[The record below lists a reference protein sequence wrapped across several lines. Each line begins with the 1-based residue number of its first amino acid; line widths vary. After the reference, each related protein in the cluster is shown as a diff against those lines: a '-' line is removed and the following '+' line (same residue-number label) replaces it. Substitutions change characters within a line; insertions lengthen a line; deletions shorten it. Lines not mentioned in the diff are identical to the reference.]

1 MLTTDVCTCGKELRG
16 VQDPLA
22 PPPASAS
29 GALGRDLSGNADAS
43 TASAAAAAARRL
55 AASDSLI
62 CGGVGVPVADAPAC
76 DGYYV

>member
-1 MLTTDVCTCGKELRG
+1 MELRG

-22 PPPASAS
+22 PLGIAS